1 MRPDQFT
8 MWLRGSLDAVGEGK
22 PIPADV
28 AQVIYAKLT
37 EVVAQQ
43 VANRLAEKEDA
54 DAFELRQAE
63 LQLQQQK
70 IQYDYEI
77 ALRKLQAPQSTWTSA
92 GSLTF

>member
-77 ALRKLQAPQSTWTSA
+77 ALRQMRHAPSTTY
-92 GSLTF
+92 GTF